1 MIGLDTNV
9 LVRYFA
15 QDDPVQSPKAT
26 EIMEI
31 RLTEDEPGFVSVV
44 TMVETVWVLSR
55 IYELSDQEI
64 ASAVERML
72 QADTLVIQNEQEVF
86 TAAVALKAGRGSFAD
101 ALIGALGTWA
111 GCASTLTFDRKAS
124 RLGTFELL

>member
-26 EIMEI
+26 EIMEL
-31 RLTEDEPGFVSVV
+31 RLTEDQPGFVSVV
-44 TMVETVWVLSR
+44 TMVETVWVLSS
-55 IYELSDQEI
+55 IYELSDHEI

-124 RLGTFELL
+124 RLGTFEIL